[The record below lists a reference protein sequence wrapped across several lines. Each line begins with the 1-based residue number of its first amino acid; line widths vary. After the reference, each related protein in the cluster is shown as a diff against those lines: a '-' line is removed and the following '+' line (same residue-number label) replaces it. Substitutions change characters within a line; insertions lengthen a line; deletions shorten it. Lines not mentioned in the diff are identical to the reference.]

1 MIIFLLIIAI
11 LNSILAFFYARYLYG
26 RVLSRLSFIEAC
38 PGLYDRDWWL
48 NEE

>member
-1 MIIFLLIIAI
+1 MIIFFLIIAI

-38 PGLYDRDWWL
+38 PGLYDKDWWPD
-48 NEE
+48 EK